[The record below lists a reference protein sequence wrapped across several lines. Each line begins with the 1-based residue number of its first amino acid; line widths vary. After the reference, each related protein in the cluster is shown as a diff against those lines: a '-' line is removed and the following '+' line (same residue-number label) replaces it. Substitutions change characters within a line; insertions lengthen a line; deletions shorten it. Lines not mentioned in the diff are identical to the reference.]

1 MQDKLEFKKTREF
14 GDIIGDTFLF
24 IRQNFK
30 PFLKAYL
37 YLCGFFILAG
47 MLSGIMYLLN
57 FKVDPYGADPARA
70 LENLFTASYFMVI
83 VFSFATYTA
92 ITVFTLS
99 FISLYIEK
107 GNVAPGVEE
116 VWSYFKY
123 FFLRVFGSTL
133 LVGIMIA
140 ICFICCIIP
149 GIYVF
154 PAFSL
159 FYSVMVF
166 ENGNFSYSFSR
177 SFKLANSQW
186 WPTAGAILI
195 IWIITYMVML
205 IPSLPAMVVGMAST
219 FTQGS
224 KAINVTFVVLSTVV
238 QYACQVFLVLPVIG
252 VSLCYFNLA
261 ERMENGGLLN
271 RIDQLGTQK
280 DQLSAPEEY

>member
-30 PFLKAYL
+30 PFLKVYL

-47 MLSGIMYLLN
+47 LLSGIVHLLTVKTDFSGVN
-57 FKVDPYGADPARA
+57 SARP
-70 LENLFTASYFMVI
+70 LENLFSMSYLMVI
-83 VFSFATYTA
+83 VFTFATYTA
-92 ITVFTLS
+92 ISVSTLS
-99 FISLYIEK
+99 YISLYIEK
-107 GNVAPGVEE
+107 GNVAPAVEE

-123 FFLRVFGSTL
+123 FFLRVFGSSIL
-133 LVGIMIA
+133 ISLMMM
-140 ICFICCIIP
+140 ICFICCFIP

-166 ENGNFSYSFSR
+166 ENGSFGYSFSR
-177 SFKLANSQW
+177 SFKLANSHW

-195 IWIITYMVML
+195 LWIITYATML
-205 IPSLPAMVVGMAST
+205 VPSVPAMIIGMASAFTKTPGAVSIT
-219 FTQGS
+219 FL
-224 KAINVTFVVLSTVV
+224 IVSTLI
-238 QYACQVFLVLPVIG
+238 QYLCQVFLVLPVIG

-271 RIDQLGTQK
+271 RIEQLGTQK
-280 DQLSAPEEY
+280 DQFSAPEEY